1 MVRCLASTT
10 TTDPSGNTQ
19 PKGNTLAPN
28 DVKTVSVQLTA
39 AQAQQ
44 VLRTVEKDPDSGNWG
59 EGNKVRNEVTAA
71 FRSALG
77 APVHAA
83 EEPTPEVEQPVE
95 PEAETPEEDEA
106 APGQV
111 EDELAPDEQPNTDE
125 PAGSEEV
132 PASPSSEDGES
143 ESDEAYR
150 S

>member
-1 MVRCLASTT
+1 M
-10 TTDPSGNTQ
+10 
-19 PKGNTLAPN
+19 APN

-77 APVHAA
+77 SAVSQESEQVEAAQEPEVVEDDVAPEEPAA
-83 EEPTPEVEQPVE
+83 EPEP
-95 PEAETPEEDEA
+95 
-106 APGQV
+106 
-111 EDELAPDEQPNTDE
+111 
-125 PAGSEEV
+125 V
-132 PASPSSEDGES
+132 PATPSSEVDVSDDAADGQLEDDES
-143 ESDEAYR
+143 VEADR